1 LSYSTATASVIG
13 ALPQQV
19 MPRLCSEC
27 LEPISP
33 KRLTAT
39 KGKARQCV
47 PCLEKLGD
55 VLPIRRYDESL
66 PSGEVVSQTFVQND
80 YIEHQ
85 MQRVNT
91 LPAPDSAFEMAVGD
105 DQFLNREHPNP
116 NNEHAYNLTEA
127 FEADTDVVIVPN
139 TIHSIN

>member
-1 LSYSTATASVIG
+1 LSHSTATASIIG
-13 ALPQQV
+13 ALPQQAL
-19 MPRLCSEC
+19 PRLCSEC
-27 LEPISP
+27 LEPISL

-39 KGKARQCV
+39 KGKARHCV
-47 PCLEKLGD
+47 PCLERLGD

-105 DQFLNREHPNP
+105 DQFLSREHSNP

>member
-1 LSYSTATASVIG
+1 VSHSTATASIIG

-27 LEPISP
+27 LEPIP
-33 KRLTAT
+33 TKRLAAT
-39 KGKARQCV
+39 KGQAQQCV

-55 VLPIRRYDESL
+55 VMPIRRYDESL
-66 PSGEVVSQTFVQND
+66 PSGEVVSQTFIRND

-85 MQRVNT
+85 MSRVNT
-91 LPAPDSAFEMAVGD
+91 LPAPDAAFEVAVGD
-105 DQFLNREHPNP
+105 DQFLTRANPNP

-127 FEADTDVVIVPN
+127 FEADTEVAILPN
-139 TIHSIN
+139 TVHAIN